1 MTTAKKTH
9 VGVKANNRN
18 EAKLYTLLG
27 QYFQEAQRS
36 LVAQRKLIVSVQQLQ
51 EAAVQWNMEEQFT
64 RKFLLLVNRMLTCK
78 KGDKSADRIVEFIG
92 SYVGRL
98 QEEEEERKEDE
109 EEDGDENED
118 EDEETTVTSRFCE
131 ALIRHVLRG
140 TQAKDRHVRF
150 RCCHILSTVI
160 NSLSDIDD
168 DLFEDLRDS
177 MFARSYDKDASTRLK
192 AVLALC
198 RIQSSAE
205 DGEEESAEEKQ
216 LQELLLS
223 LIQNDPSADVR
234 RAILF
239 NLKVTKKTLPYLLER
254 ARDTNATTRKSVYGR
269 TMKNIGDFR
278 MLRIGMREKLLQW
291 GLKDRDTSVE
301 QAATKMLVTQW
312 LETCDGSVQELLQR
326 LDVLNSTVAE
336 TAVELIFEQKPQMV
350 SNLSFKDS
358 WDSLTPE
365 TAFLARVYAQ
375 YCLKK
380 GFDDLVD
387 AQVPEVTK
395 IAFFIERDLQNLTV
409 DEEGYSEREFVL
421 EQLLL
426 LAQQLDY
433 GDEIGRRKIVDVLTN
448 ALTNKDLSDTLVS
461 AVVNVFHKL
470 CTRERDFIQVLV
482 EIVVDIEDIARES
495 EDPDRVLST
504 TLRCLAITQT
514 VLEQVE
520 TSLESNVELSGLL
533 DSLVLPSVRSH
544 VIAIR
549 ERGLRCLGLL
559 SLLSR
564 EQASDNLMV
573 FGHCVHKGEA
583 EFKVE
588 ALKVMSDI
596 LVLHGRSVL
605 DLPDKVDSESVHKLY
620 YQALKNADIPEL
632 QAVAAEGLFK
642 LLLCGVFSNPDLLA
656 GILLNYFDPQSASNG
671 ALKQVLSFCIPVYA
685 YSRDENQQ
693 VLGSVAIPAIDRILR
708 HLEDIEDDPLTGAT
722 EMMQQVLDWT
732 DPRRVVSITN
742 QSSTETKSRVH
753 YDLAFDILSFLGECR
768 ERAEHRAYTSALTKL
783 YFPEL
788 TAEELAKLKEAVVRC
803 HEVIKDSV
811 DNVSLNAFNRFVV
824 SVESMEVVGEQEVV
838 ETGEGEIGEKEEEGG
853 AGEAAGESGETN
865 EADSTVLRHTVP
877 EDEDALEAPEYP
889 EDETSGTGNTS
900 SRGSLGGRVSI
911 GRVSIGGSP
920 IGRVS
925 IGGSPIGRGSSMSST
940 PLGRASL
947 GRASLGG
954 SPLGG
959 SPLGPTS
966 AGSPVGRRQSQRQRQ
981 SRLSKVSHIDD
992 EAEEDSEEASDEE
1005 EVSDED
1011 DELEDSDEDDF
1022 SGESDVEMDM

>member
-18 EAKLYTLLG
+18 EAKLYSLLG

-36 LVAQRKLIVSVQQLQ
+36 LVAQRKIIVSMLQLH
-51 EAAVQWNMEEQFT
+51 EGAVQWNMEEQFT

-78 KGDKSADRIVEFIG
+78 KGDKSADKIVEFIG
-92 SYVGRL
+92 SYVLRL
-98 QEEEEERKEDE
+98 QEEEEEREEDE
-109 EEDGDENED
+109 EE
-118 EDEETTVTSRFCE
+118 EEESTVASRFCE

-198 RIQSSAE
+198 RIQSSSE
-205 DGEEESAEEKQ
+205 EGEEDSAEEKQ

-254 ARDTNATTRKSVYGR
+254 ARDTNSITRRSVYGR
-269 TMKNIGDFR
+269 TMKAIGDFR
-278 MLRIGMREKLLQW
+278 MMRIGMREKLLQW
-291 GLKDRDTSVE
+291 GLKDRDASVE

-312 LETCDGSVQELLQR
+312 LETVDGSVLELLQR
-326 LDVLNSTVAE
+326 LDVLNSSVAE
-336 TAVELIFEQKPQMV
+336 TAVELIFDQKPQMV
-350 SNLSFKDS
+350 SSLSFKDS

-365 TAFLARVYAQ
+365 SAFLARVYAQ

-409 DEEGYSEREFVL
+409 DEESYSEREFVL

-426 LAQQLDY
+426 LAQQLDF

-461 AVVNVFHKL
+461 AIVNVFHKL

-544 VIAIR
+544 VITIR

-588 ALKVMSDI
+588 ALKIMSDI

-642 LLLCGVFSNPDLLA
+642 LLLCGVFSNADLLA

-742 QSSTETKSRVH
+742 QSSTETTSRVH
-753 YDLAFDILSFLGECR
+753 YDLAFDILQFLAECR
-768 ERAEHRAYTSALTKL
+768 ERSEHRAYTSALTKL
-783 YFPEL
+783 YFPGLTSDEL
-788 TAEELAKLKEAVVRC
+788 TKLKHAIAKC
-803 HEVIKDSV
+803 HEVIEGGIDSV
-811 DNVSLNAFNRFVV
+811 SQNAFNRFVA
-824 SVESMEVVGEQEVV
+824 SVESMEPVGGEPAVEEQPE
-838 ETGEGEIGEKEEEGG
+838 EKEEE
-853 AGEAAGESGETN
+853 EAET
-865 EADSTVLRHTVP
+865 TTLRHTVP

-889 EDETSGTGNTS
+889 EDEADV
-900 SRGSLGGRVSI
+900 SRASI
-911 GRVSIGGSP
+911 GRVSLGGSP
-920 IGRVS
+920 RAS
-925 IGGSPIGRGSSMSST
+925 LRHSST
-940 PLGRASL
+940 PLRASL
-947 GRASLGG
+947 AGRSSLARSSLSG
-954 SPLGG
+954 SPLTG
-959 SPLGPTS
+959 SPMPK
-966 AGSPVGRRQSQRQRQ
+966 RQT
-981 SRLSKVSHIDD
+981 RLSAVSGIDD
-992 EAEEDSEEASDEE
+992 EAEEDDEE
-1005 EVSDED
+1005 DDEDDDDDEKEESDED
-1011 DELEDSDEDDF
+1011 ESM
-1022 SGESDVEMDM
+1022 SGSDVEMGE

>member
-1 MTTAKKTH
+1 MTTAKKTS
-9 VGVKANNRN
+9 VGVTATNRN
-18 EAKLYTLLG
+18 EAKLYSLLG
-27 QYFQEAQRS
+27 QYFHEAQKS
-36 LVAQRKLIVSVQQLQ
+36 LVAQRKIIVSLQQLH

-64 RKFLLLVNRMLTCK
+64 RKFLLLVNRMISCK

-98 QEEEEERKEDE
+98 HEEELEDDEDE
-109 EEDGDENED
+109 EEEAEN
-118 EDEETTVTSRFCE
+118 TVASRFCE
-131 ALIRHVLRG
+131 ALIRHVLQG
-140 TQAKDRHVRF
+140 TVAKDRHVRF
-150 RCCHILSTVI
+150 RSCHILSSVV

-168 DLFEDLRDS
+168 DLFEDLRES

-198 RIQSSAE
+198 RIQSS
-205 DGEEESAEEKQ
+205 GEEGEDESAEEKQ
-216 LQELLLS
+216 LQDLLLS

-254 ARDTNATTRKSVYGR
+254 ARDVNSITRRSVYSR
-269 TMKNIGDFR
+269 TLKNIGDFR

-291 GLKDRDTSVE
+291 GLTDRDSSVE
-301 QAATKMLVTQW
+301 AAAVKMLVSQW
-312 LETCDGSVQELLQR
+312 LETVDGSVLELLQR

-336 TAVELIFEQKPQMV
+336 SAVELIFEQKPQMV
-350 SNLSFKDS
+350 SSLSFKDI
-358 WDSLTPE
+358 WEGLTPE
-365 TAFLARVYAQ
+365 SAFLARVYAQ

-380 GFDDLVD
+380 GYDDLID

-395 IAFFIERDLQNLTV
+395 IAFFIERDLQNLNI
-409 DEEGYSEREFVL
+409 DEEGYSEREFIL
-421 EQLLL
+421 EQMLL
-426 LAQQLDY
+426 LAQQLDF

-470 CTRERDFIQVLV
+470 QTRERDFIQVLV

-495 EDPDRVLST
+495 DDPDRVLAT

-514 VLEQVE
+514 LLEHVE

-544 VIAIR
+544 VISIR

-588 ALKVMSDI
+588 ALKIMSDI
-596 LVLHGRSVL
+596 LVLHGQSVL
-605 DLPDKVDSESVHKLY
+605 DLPDKVDTESVHKLY
-620 YQALKNADIPEL
+620 YQALKNADIPDL

-642 LLLCGVFSNPDLLA
+642 LLLCGVFSNSDLLA

-693 VLGSVAIPAIDRILR
+693 ILGSVAIPAIDRILR

-732 DPRRVVSITN
+732 DPRRVVSMTN
-742 QSSTETKSRVH
+742 ESSHGTKSRVH
-753 YDLAFDILSFLGECR
+753 YDLAFDILKHLSDTHEK
-768 ERAEHRAYTSALTKL
+768 AEQRAYSTALGKL
-783 YFPEL
+783 YFPDLTGEEL
-788 TAEELAKLKEAVVRC
+788 TKLKNAVEQT
-803 HEVIKDSV
+803 HEVILGTLDT
-811 DNVSLNAFNRFVV
+811 VSNNAFNKFVV
-824 SVESMEVVGEQEVV
+824 SVKSLEPV
-838 ETGEGEIGEKEEEGG
+838 EEEV
-853 AGEAAGESGETN
+853 AVEEEAET
-865 EADSTVLRHTVP
+865 TVLRHTVP

-889 EDETSGTGNTS
+889 EDEPTS
-900 SRGSLGGRVSI
+900 SAGSPASRSSIGTPRASI
-911 GRVSIGGSP
+911 GRVSLGGSP
-920 IGRVS
+920 RSS
-925 IGGSPIGRGSSMSST
+925 IGSS
-940 PLGRASL
+940 RASL
-947 GRASLGG
+947 GRVSLGG
-954 SPLGG
+954 SPLGRK
-959 SPLGPTS
+959 SLS
-966 AGSPVGRRQSQRQRQ
+966 SRQSLGN
-981 SRLSKVSHIDD
+981 SRLSLVSGVD
-992 EAEEDSEEASDEE
+992 EDGVEEEEEEEEDEESE
-1005 EVSDED
+1005 
-1011 DELEDSDEDDF
+1011 
-1022 SGESDVEMDM
+1022 ESDVEMGDM

>member
-1 MTTAKKTH
+1 MTTAKQTH
-9 VGVKANNRN
+9 VGIKAHNRN
-18 EAKLYTLLG
+18 EAKLYSLLG

-36 LVAQRKLIVSVQQLQ
+36 LVAQRKIIVSMHQLH
-51 EAAVQWNMEEQFT
+51 EGAVQWNMEEQFT
-64 RKFLLLVNRMLTCK
+64 RKFLLLVNRMLSCK
-78 KGDKSADRIVEFIG
+78 KGDKSADRIVELIG
-92 SYVGRL
+92 SYVLRL
-98 QEEEEERKEDE
+98 QEEEEENREEEEEREEDSDE
-109 EEDGDENED
+109 EQS
-118 EDEETTVTSRFCE
+118 TISSRFCE

-177 MFARSYDKDASTRLK
+177 MFARSYDKDANTRLK

-198 RIQSSAE
+198 RIQSSSSEEGDTEGGE
-205 DGEEESAEEKQ
+205 DTAEEKQ

-254 ARDTNATTRKSVYGR
+254 ARDTNAITRRSVYGR

-291 GLKDRDTSVE
+291 GLKDRDTGVE
-301 QAATKMLVTQW
+301 QAATKMLVSQW
-312 LETCDGSVQELLQR
+312 LETCGGSVQELLQR
-326 LDVLNSTVAE
+326 LDVLNSSVSE

-380 GFDDLVD
+380 GYDDLLD

-426 LAQQLDY
+426 LAQQLDF

-544 VIAIR
+544 VITIR

-588 ALKVMSDI
+588 ALKIMSDI

-642 LLLCGVFSNPDLLA
+642 LLLCGVFSNADLLA

-708 HLEDIEDDPLTGAT
+708 HLEDIDDDPLTGAT
-722 EMMQQVLDWT
+722 AMMQQVLDWT

-753 YDLAFDILSFLGECR
+753 YDLAFDILSFLGECH

-783 YFPEL
+783 YFPAL
-788 TAEELAKLKEAVVRC
+788 TAEELTKLKGAVEEC
-803 HEVIKDSV
+803 HEKISGVDSV
-811 DNVSLNAFNRFVV
+811 SMNAFNRFVA
-824 SVESMEVVGEQEVV
+824 SIESLEPVGGEKEG
-838 ETGEGEIGEKEEEGG
+838 EKEAGEGEEDDKGEKEEGEEG
-853 AGEAAGESGETN
+853 EKE
-865 EADSTVLRHTVP
+865 EADGTVLRHTVP

-889 EDETSGTGNTS
+889 EDEEAGNTS
-900 SRGSLGGRVSI
+900 VRGSLGGRVSG
-911 GRVSIGGSP
+911 GRVSGGRVSLGGSP
-920 IGRVS
+920 LARGS
-925 IGGSPIGRGSSMSST
+925 LGSPFRGASMSST
-940 PLGRASL
+940 PLGR
-947 GRASLGG
+947 GSLGG
-954 SPLGG
+954 SGSRASFAG
-959 SPLGPTS
+959 SPLGRVS
-966 AGSPVGRRQSQRQRQ
+966 LGSQSGSQIGSPMGRRQ
-981 SRLSKVSHIDD
+981 SRLSTVSGIDY
-992 EAEEDSEEASDEE
+992 EAEEEEEEESDEDEE
-1005 EVSDED
+1005 ESE
-1011 DELEDSDEDDF
+1011 
-1022 SGESDVEMDM
+1022 ESDVEMGM

>member
-1 MTTAKKTH
+1 MTTTKKTH

-18 EAKLYTLLG
+18 EAKLYSLLG

-36 LVAQRKLIVSVQQLQ
+36 LVAQRKIIVSMQQLH
-51 EAAVQWNMEEQFT
+51 EGAVQWNMEEQFT

-78 KGDKSADRIVEFIG
+78 KGDKSADKIVEFIG

-98 QEEEEERKEDE
+98 QEEEEERKEDS
-109 EEDGDENED
+109 DNDDDDSDDEPES
-118 EDEETTVTSRFCE
+118 TVASRFCE

-205 DGEEESAEEKQ
+205 EGEEESAEEKQ

-223 LIQNDPSADVR
+223 LVQNDPSADVR

-312 LETCDGSVQELLQR
+312 LETCEGSVQELLQR

-336 TAVELIFEQKPQMV
+336 TAVEIIFEQKPQMV
-350 SNLSFKDS
+350 STLSFKDS

-409 DEEGYSEREFVL
+409 DAEGYSEREFVL

-544 VIAIR
+544 VISIR

-564 EQASDNLMV
+564 EQAADNLMV

-742 QSSTETKSRVH
+742 QSSTETTSRVH
-753 YDLAFDILSFLGECR
+753 YDLAFDILSFLAECR
-768 ERAEHRAYTSALTKL
+768 ERAEHRAYTSALSKL
-783 YFPEL
+783 YFPGL
-788 TAEELAKLKEAVVRC
+788 TAEELTKLKEAVNRC
-803 HEVIKDSV
+803 HEVIENGI
-811 DNVSLNAFNRFVV
+811 DNVSMNAFNRFVA
-824 SVESMEVVGEQEVV
+824 SVESIEPVG
-838 ETGEGEIGEKEEEGG
+838 GEAVAESEHKEEEK
-853 AGEAAGESGETN
+853 EAEKEAEKDD
-865 EADSTVLRHTVP
+865 ADSTVLRHTVP

-889 EDETSGTGNTS
+889 EDETSAS
-900 SRGSLGGRVSI
+900 SRVSIGGSPI

-925 IGGSPIGRGSSMSST
+925 IGGSPIGKGSMSST
-940 PLGRASL
+940 PLGRKSL
-947 GRASLGG
+947 TRSSLGG
-954 SPLGG
+954 SPL
-959 SPLGPTS
+959 S
-966 AGSPVGRRQSQRQRQ
+966 ASVGSPVGRGQRQRQRQ
-981 SRLSKVSHIDD
+981 SRLSTVSHIDD
-992 EAEEDSEEASDEE
+992 EAEEDEE
-1005 EVSDED
+1005 ESDED
-1011 DELEDSDEDDF
+1011 EE
-1022 SGESDVEMDM
+1022 ESDVEMDM